1 MIGKGC
7 GSLSSAG
14 TSGGGARVCDGVEA
28 RSLPRL
34 ERKPLLCST
43 SSCSFSIGRFCLEE
57 EKVGWRVDGGWFRQ
71 QPFNIGEQ
79 LVQ

>member
-1 MIGKGC
+1 MMGKGC

-57 EKVGWRVDGGWFRQ
+57 EKVGWRVDGGWFRK